1 MRAKPAPAI
10 TPPLRGTQAA
20 LPISLLR
27 AREAVMAR
35 FRPMLAAHGISE
47 QQWRVIRVLAEQ
59 GAMDATELADRA
71 NILAPSLTR
80 MLRSMTGRGLVLRAK
95 DGQDARRL
103 TLALGPAGAEL
114 IARVAPESERI
125 YRDIEAAFGADRM
138 AALLALLS
146 DLAAMQPPAAD

>member
-1 MRAKPAPAI
+1 
-10 TPPLRGTQAA
+10 
-20 LPISLLR
+20 
-27 AREAVMAR
+27 
-35 FRPMLAAHGISE
+35 
-47 QQWRVIRVLAEQ
+47 VIRVLAEQ

-146 DLAAMQPPAAD
+146 DLAATQPPAAD